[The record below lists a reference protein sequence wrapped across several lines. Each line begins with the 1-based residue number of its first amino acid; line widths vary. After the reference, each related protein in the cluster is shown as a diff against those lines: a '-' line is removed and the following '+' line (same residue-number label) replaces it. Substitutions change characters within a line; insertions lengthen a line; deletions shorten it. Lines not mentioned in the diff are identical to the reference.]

1 MVTSE
6 LFFIYLSNYLMFMM
20 AYNFLKTLR
29 GYACP
34 QPLKAMYAYHFIVN
48 PTKDVT
54 GTLRAA
60 RK

>member
-34 QPLKAMYAYHFIVN
+34 QPLKAMYAYHVIVN
-48 PTKDVT
+48 SSKDVT

>member
-1 MVTSE
+1 MLTSE

-34 QPLKAMYAYHFIVN
+34 QPLKATYAFHCESFQRCYGHI
-48 PTKDVT
+48 TSSM
-54 GTLRAA
+54 
-60 RK
+60 